1 MKFAVIGASS
11 FSGTA
16 FLAHLD
22 RQRIQAQGFSRPKYD
37 LNRSLDALLERLEAL
52 QPEYVVN
59 FAALNM
65 VAESW
70 AHFPDYYRTNVI
82 GVANLAEGLRGQPW
96 LKKFVQVSTPE
107 VYGAQSQ
114 GTIAGGTYKG
124 WATASECEF
133 IEEGAPFRPSTP
145 YAVSRAAIDMHLQ
158 ALHNVYGFPVAFTRT
173 VNVYGPGQQPYRII
187 PKTVFSI
194 RRGERLQ
201 LHGGG
206 VSTRSFIHIADV
218 AEATLRVARDGRDG
232 ETYHIATAR
241 QTAIRDL
248 VRMTCERMGA
258 DFEQVTQVDAERPGK
273 DMAYQLDDSKIRA
286 ELGWQDMIGL
296 EDGLAETVAWF
307 AKAQMPQSLEY
318 EHRP

>member
-107 VYGAQSQ
+107 VYGAV
-114 GTIAGGTYKG
+114 GKFLT
-124 WATASECEF
+124 ED
-133 IEEGAPFRPSTP
+133 APFNPSTP
-145 YAVSRAAIDMHLQ
+145 YAVSRAAIDMHLM
-158 ALHNVYGFPVAFTRT
+158 AMHNVYGFPVAFTRT